1 MYMDKIAVGPEAVG
15 LIDIN
20 APVIDNF
27 KAVAKAKNKDIED
40 VVVTILNRERHAR
53 YHSSNS

>member
-20 APVIDNF
+20 APVIENL
-27 KAVAKAKNKDIED
+27 KAVAKAKNK
-40 VVVTILNRERHAR
+40 A
-53 YHSSNS
+53 Y